1 MNTLDELARNIARHW
16 DGEST
21 ARVLVREYGKEIGF
35 PMWMVYGDWQIARS
49 NIDDLIELVNE
60 EIYGEDCDP
69 VSVSNIGKRRVA
81 WV

>member
-16 DGEST
+16 DGQST
-21 ARVLVREYGKEIGF
+21 AHVLVREYGKEYGF
-35 PMWMVYGDWQIARS
+35 PMWMVYDDWQIARS
-49 NIDDLIELVNE
+49 DIDDLIELVDE